1 MNVPKLT
8 LRHLKTMTLMKGNSL
23 NIPDTA
29 PVITSGVSN
38 NELMEFPGMELQA
51 HLSDQIYNLL

>member
-1 MNVPKLT
+1 
-8 LRHLKTMTLMKGNSL
+8 MTLMKGNSL